1 MRFELPGSRGEDRSS
16 SVIVLFALVAGILL
30 AYANGSNDNFK
41 GVATLYGSD
50 TTTYRRAL
58 VWATATTAA
67 GSLTAVWLARELLER
82 FSGKGIVPDALV
94 DQNEFGVAVA
104 LAAGVTVM
112 LASRFGFPISTTH
125 ALVGSMVGAAGAS
138 SFAVDWN
145 VLSTKLMAPLLL
157 SPLIAILVT
166 SVLYLTFRRTRI
178 AMGITKE
185 TCLCSG
191 REVVEVVPLGSSA
204 MAMMRAEEL
213 SVTMG
218 TNVSCRDHY
227 AGNLVGVDARQ
238 SLDTMHFLSA
248 GMVSFARGL
257 NDTPKIAA
265 LLLIV
270 PALNSLTATVLCGLA
285 IAIGGWFGAKK
296 IAEKLSHGITE
307 MNAGQ
312 GFTANLVTSVLVVFA
327 SRWGLPV
334 STTHVSCGALFGIGS
349 VTGQAN
355 WKSIG
360 QILLAWVTTLP
371 AAALIA
377 WLVFKVLT

>member
-1 MRFELPGSRGEDRSS
+1 M
-16 SVIVLFALVAGILL
+16 IVFLALVAGILL
-30 AYANGSNDNFK
+30 AYANGANDNFK

-58 VWATATTAA
+58 VWATVTTAA
-67 GSLTAVWLARELLER
+67 GSLTAVWLARELLAR

-94 DQNEFGVAVA
+94 AQNEFGVAVA
-104 LAAGVTVM
+104 LAAGATVM

-138 SFAVDWN
+138 TYSVDWH
-145 VLSTKLMAPLLL
+145 VLSSKLMAPLLL
-157 SPLIAILVT
+157 SPLIAIAVT
-166 SVLYLTFRRTRI
+166 AVLYLTFRRTRI

-191 REVVEVVPLGSSA
+191 REVVEVVPIGAGA
-204 MAMMRAEEL
+204 MAMAMAMARADEL
-213 SVTMG
+213 SITLG

-270 PALNSLTATVLCGLA
+270 PALNSLAATVVCGLA

-371 AAALIA
+371 AAAAIA
-377 WLVFKVLT
+377 WFVFGVLT

>member
-1 MRFELPGSRGEDRSS
+1 M
-16 SVIVLFALVAGILL
+16 IVLLALVAGVLL
-30 AYANGSNDNFK
+30 AYANGANDNFK

-58 VWATATTAA
+58 VWATVTTAA

-94 DQNEFGVAVA
+94 AQNEFGVAVA

-112 LASRFGFPISTTH
+112 LASRLGFPISTTH

-166 SVLYLTFRRTRI
+166 AVLYLTFRRIRI

-191 REVVEVVPLGSSA
+191 REVVEVVPLGSCA
-204 MAMMRAEEL
+204 MSMSRAEEL
-213 SVTMG
+213 SIRLG

-238 SLDTMHFLSA
+238 TLDTMHFLSA

-270 PALNSLTATVLCGLA
+270 PALNSLTATVVCGAA
-285 IAIGGWFGAKK
+285 IGIGGWFGAKK

-312 GFTANLVTSVLVVFA
+312 GFSANLVTSILVVFA

-349 VTGQAN
+349 LTGQAN
-355 WKSIG
+355 WKSIAH
-360 QILLAWVTTLP
+360 ILLAWVTTLP
-371 AAALIA
+371 AAALIG
-377 WLVFKVLT
+377 WLVFNALT

>member
-1 MRFELPGSRGEDRSS
+1 M
-16 SVIVLFALVAGILL
+16 IVLLALVAGVLL
-30 AYANGSNDNFK
+30 AYANGANDNFK
-41 GVATLYGSD
+41 GVATLYGSG

-58 VWATATTAA
+58 VWATASTAA
-67 GSLTAVWLARELLER
+67 GSLTAVWLARELLAR
-82 FSGKGIVPDALV
+82 FSGKGIVPNALV
-94 DQNEFGVAVA
+94 AQNEFGVAVA
-104 LAAGVTVM
+104 LAAGATVM

-138 SFAVDWN
+138 TYSVDWH
-145 VLSTKLMAPLLL
+145 VLSAKLMAPLLL
-157 SPLIAILVT
+157 SPLIAIAVT
-166 SVLYLTFRRTRI
+166 AVLYLTLRRTRI

-191 REVVEVVPLGSSA
+191 REVVEVVPIGA
-204 MAMMRAEEL
+204 CTMALARAEEL
-213 SVTMG
+213 SITLG

-227 AGNLVGVDARQ
+227 AGNFVGVDARG
-238 SLDTMHFLSA
+238 SLDAMHFLSA

-270 PALNSLTATVLCGLA
+270 PALDSLAATVLCGLA
-285 IAIGGWFGAKK
+285 IAVGGWFGAKK

-312 GFTANLVTSVLVVFA
+312 GFSANLVTSVLVVFA

-334 STTHVSCGALFGIGS
+334 STTHVSCGAIFGIGTM
-349 VTGQAN
+349 TGQTH

-360 QILLAWVTTLP
+360 HILLAWITTLP
-371 AAALIA
+371 VAAAFA
-377 WLVFKVLT
+377 WIVFQWLA

>member
-1 MRFELPGSRGEDRSS
+1 MI
-16 SVIVLFALVAGILL
+16 VILALVAGVLL
-30 AYANGSNDNFK
+30 AYANGANDNFK

-50 TTTYRRAL
+50 TSSYRRAL
-58 VWATATTAA
+58 IWATLTTGT
-67 GSLTAVWLARELLER
+67 GSLMAVWFARELLAR

-94 DQNEFGVAVA
+94 AQSEFGVAVA
-104 LAAGVTVM
+104 LAAGITVM
-112 LASRFGFPISTTH
+112 LASRLGFPISTTH

-138 SFAVDWN
+138 TYAVDWH

-157 SPLIAILVT
+157 SPVIAILAT
-166 SVLYLTFRRTRI
+166 AILYLIFRRTRI
-178 AMGITKE
+178 TLGIGKE
-185 TCLCSG
+185 TCLCAG
-191 REVVEVVPLGSSA
+191 REIIEVVPLSCNA
-204 MAMMRAEEL
+204 MAMERAEEL
-213 SVTMG
+213 TVSLG
-218 TNVSCRDHY
+218 TTVSCRDHY
-227 AGNLVGVDARQ
+227 AGKLIGVDARH
-238 SLDTMHFLSA
+238 SLDTLHFLSA

-270 PALNSLTATVLCGLA
+270 PAFTSLTAAVVCGLA
-285 IAIGGWFGAKK
+285 IAIGGWLGARK

-312 GFTANLVTSVLVVFA
+312 GFSANVVTSVLVVFA

-349 VTGQAN
+349 VTSQAH

-360 QILLAWVTTLP
+360 QILLAWITTLP
-371 AAALIA
+371 CAAAIA
-377 WLVFKVLT
+377 WIVFHMIS

>member
-1 MRFELPGSRGEDRSS
+1 M
-16 SVIVLFALVAGILL
+16 IVLLALVAGVLL
-30 AYANGSNDNFK
+30 AYANGANDNFK

-58 VWATATTAA
+58 VWATVTTAA

-94 DQNEFGVAVA
+94 AQNEFGVAVA

-112 LASRFGFPISTTH
+112 LASRLGFPISTTH

-138 SFAVDWN
+138 TFAVDWN

-166 SVLYLTFRRTRI
+166 AVLYLTFRRTRI

-191 REVVEVVPLGSSA
+191 REVVEVVPLGSCA
-204 MAMMRAEEL
+204 MSLSRAEEL
-213 SVTMG
+213 SIRLG

-238 SLDTMHFLSA
+238 TLDTMHFLSA

-270 PALNSLTATVLCGLA
+270 PALNSLTATVVCGAA
-285 IAIGGWFGAKK
+285 IGIGGWFGAKK

-312 GFTANLVTSVLVVFA
+312 GFSANLVTSILVVFA

-349 VTGQAN
+349 LTGQAN
-355 WKSIG
+355 WKSIAH
-360 QILLAWVTTLP
+360 ILLAWVTTLP
-371 AAALIA
+371 AAALIG
-377 WLVFKVLT
+377 WLVFNALT

>member
-1 MRFELPGSRGEDRSS
+1 M
-16 SVIVLFALVAGILL
+16 IVLLALIAGILL
-30 AYANGSNDNFK
+30 AYANGANDNFK

-58 VWATATTAA
+58 VWATVTTAA

-94 DQNEFGVAVA
+94 AQNEFGVAVA
-104 LAAGVTVM
+104 LAAGATVM
-112 LASRFGFPISTTH
+112 LASRLGFPISTTH
-125 ALVGSMVGAAGAS
+125 ALVGAMVGAAGAS
-138 SFAVDWN
+138 SFAVDWH
-145 VLSTKLMAPLLL
+145 VLSSKLMAPLLL

-166 SVLYLTFRRTRI
+166 AVLYQMFRRTRI

-191 REVVEVVPLGSSA
+191 REVVEVVPLGSGAIA
-204 MAMMRAEEL
+204 MTRAEEL
-213 SVTMG
+213 SITLG

-227 AGNLVGVDARQ
+227 AGNLVGIDARQ

-270 PALNSLTATVLCGLA
+270 PALNSLTASVVCGLA

-312 GFTANLVTSVLVVFA
+312 GFSANLVTSVLVVFA

-349 VTGQAN
+349 VTGQAK

-371 AAALIA
+371 AAAAIA
-377 WLVFKVLT
+377 WFVFSVLT